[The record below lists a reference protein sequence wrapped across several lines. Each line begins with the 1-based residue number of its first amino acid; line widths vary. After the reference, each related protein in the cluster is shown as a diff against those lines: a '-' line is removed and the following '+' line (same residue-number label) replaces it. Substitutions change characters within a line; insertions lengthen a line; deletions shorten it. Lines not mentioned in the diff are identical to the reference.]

1 MQRARVLEDLGRR
14 EESLPCIGDAI
25 ATFDELGAR
34 WEYADAMA
42 ERGIILR
49 ELGRLDAAEEDLRTA
64 TRISEELGEL
74 QLASWTWRALS
85 RVSELRGDHAE
96 AERQARRVA
105 RRRGAVRALPVV
117 AARGRRGLRVGAAQA
132 EDSTTV
138 FSSAMRVR
146 IWRLPTSG
154 KMTGAISALGPC
166 MSSKSSRCVTF
177 VASPCGVS
185 SNVLR

>member
-1 MQRARVLEDLGRR
+1 VEAALRLSEEASAMAESMGDGFSIAITAVQRARVLDDLGRS
-14 EESLPCIGDAI
+14 EESLPCIDSAI

-49 ELGRLDAAEEDLRTA
+49 ELGRLDAAEEDLRAA

-96 AERQARRVA
+96 AERQARRS
-105 RRRGAVRALPVV
+105 RD
-117 AARGRRGLRVGAAQA
+117 A
-132 EDSTTV
+132 EEQFERSQ
-138 FSSAMRVR
+138 S
-146 IWRLPTSG
+146 
-154 KMTGAISALGPC
+154 
-166 MSSKSSRCVTF
+166 
-177 VASPCGVS
+177 
-185 SNVLR
+185 